1 MVEQLVKASSD
12 VVETRFK
19 KMTKDYI
26 ICVTRELV
34 SQLRE
39 ARQQLYDKN
48 EISGSLSEIRRD
60 VKELKQLNPV
70 SRQVEIKP
78 QNSDVHLNQIKIDG
92 VKELFPKKEDENK
105 DLKLWSMKKKA

>member
-1 MVEQLVKASSD
+1 MADTDVNANENVQSNRQRLESDGDIGKSKLESAGNGYYPVVEQLVKASSD

-48 EISGSLSEIRRD
+48 EISGSLSEIKRD
-60 VKELKQLNPV
+60 V
-70 SRQVEIKP
+70 
-78 QNSDVHLNQIKIDG
+78 
-92 VKELFPKKEDENK
+92 
-105 DLKLWSMKKKA
+105 